1 MATSTRVSGFQP
13 GGHAVLRRSRGPE
26 QQRVLAGP
34 TRICSNAR
42 CASRWPPCW
51 TPLPRSTNRSRPSA
65 SDDCYGRHPTL
76 FDCTL
81 TSCSRV
87 PTPSSPALHGA
98 CTHDAASASFCS
110 RRKRTARHSACA
122 WDVHAVHGM
131 HAMHSVSEPGTA
143 RRLIKLSGQAP
154 DQLPTLVPY
163 AKTSDRRSTEP
174 LRADPRKSTTSKRGG
189 QRRVLPT
196 TGLEY

>member
-34 TRICSNAR
+34 QGSVRTRGAR
-42 CASRWPPCW
+42 ADGRLAGLPSRGVP
-51 TPLPRSTNRSRPSA
+51 TVQGLPLVTTVTVGIPRT
-65 SDDCYGRHPTL
+65 
-76 FDCTL
+76 CTL

-131 HAMHSVSEPGTA
+131 PAMYSVSEPGTA
-143 RRLIKLSGQAP
+143 QRLIKLSGQAP

-163 AKTSDRRSTEP
+163 AMTS
-174 LRADPRKSTTSKRGG
+174 
-189 QRRVLPT
+189 
-196 TGLEY
+196 